1 MIKKSI
7 RASVDRSKFANYK
20 LVAEN
25 FYKGAKLASDHDYF
39 NAAGVLIVHA
49 AIAYADALTI
59 KYIGAKS
66 KGEDH
71 HEVISLLEEVFP
83 LNDDRKKSLNHLNAM
98 IEHKN
103 AVSYSGDVYDKKDI
117 EQLWKHL
124 ERFKS
129 WAINLLK

>member
-1 MIKKSI
+1 MVRKSI
-7 RASVDRSKFANYK
+7 RVSIDRSKSANYK

-25 FYKGAKLASDHDYF
+25 FYQGAKLASNHDYF

-83 LNDDRKKSLNHLNAM
+83 LNDDRKKSLNHLNAI

-117 EQLWKHL
+117 DQLWKHL

>member
-1 MIKKSI
+1 MVRKSI
-7 RASVDRSKFANYK
+7 RVSVDRSQSENYK
-20 LVAEN
+20 IVAEN
-25 FYKGAKLASDHDYF
+25 FYKGAKLASEHDYF

-49 AIAYADALTI
+49 AIAYADAATI
-59 KYIGAKS
+59 RYMGAKS

-71 HEVISLLEEVFP
+71 HEVITLLEEIFP
-83 LNDDRKKSLNHLNAM
+83 LNDERKKSLNHLNA
-98 IEHKN
+98 IIDHKN

-129 WAINLLK
+129 WVLTLLK

>member
-1 MIKKSI
+1 MVRKSI
-7 RASVDRSKFANYK
+7 RVSIDRSKSANYK
-20 LVAEN
+20 LVAKN
-25 FYKGAKLASDHDYF
+25 FNQGAKLASNHDYF
-39 NAAGVLIVHA
+39 NAAGVLMVHA

-59 KYIGAKS
+59 KYVGAKS

-83 LNDDRKKSLNHLNAM
+83 LNDDRRKSLNHLNAI

-117 EQLWKHL
+117 DQLWKHL

-129 WAINLLK
+129 WAITLLK

>member
-1 MIKKSI
+1 MVRKSI
-7 RASVDRSKFANYK
+7 RVSVDRSQSANYK
-20 LVAEN
+20 IVAEN

-71 HEVISLLEEVFP
+71 HEVITLLEEIFP
-83 LNDDRKKSLNHLNAM
+83 LNEERKKSLNHLNAI

-124 ERFKS
+124 ERFKA
-129 WAINLLK
+129 WAILLLR

>member
-1 MIKKSI
+1 MVRKSI
-7 RASVDRSKFANYK
+7 RVSIDRSKSANYK

-25 FYKGAKLASDHDYF
+25 FYQGAKLASNHDYF

-83 LNDDRKKSLNHLNAM
+83 LNDDRKKSLNHLNAI

-117 EQLWKHL
+117 DQPWKHL